1 MSQPAPVL
9 LTMASYHGTLA
20 AVRCLGAHGVPVT
33 VADDS
38 FLSKAAWSK
47 YATRRERCP
56 PVQKAERFVSW
67 LLEFGERNPG
77 HVLYPTSDDVA
88 WLVALNVD
96 KLRKN
101 FFLYQP
107 PVEIIY
113 GLLNK
118 QRLAPYCAA
127 AGLDMPPSWFPK
139 DDAHLLEL
147 GKTLPY
153 PVLLKPQTQILYWP
167 HAKGLV
173 VESHA
178 ALRATYEKFRRDAG
192 YAPELLAYDPQ
203 VSRPVLQTYFA
214 SAIDSIYSMSGFVDE
229 TFTLSVARSSR
240 KVLQRPRQ
248 LGVGLCFEEAPLNRD
263 IEARILALCK
273 NIGYYGVFEA
283 EFIVDSGRH
292 LLIDFNPRFYGQ
304 MAFEI
309 ARDLPLP
316 MLVHA
321 AATGQKDLLK
331 SEVEKARKAPEQTG
345 RVFCNRLE
353 LRSLLRQ
360 QRLGRRLTKADATHW
375 EVWLKEHEGRLSD
388 AILDPADQR
397 PAYAH
402 VTQELAGYL
411 RHPRSFIRQVR
422 AKV

>member
-20 AVRCLGAHGVPVT
+20 AVRCLGAHGIPVT

-38 FLSKAAWSK
+38 FLSKANWSRF
-47 YATRRERCP
+47 ATRRERCP
-56 PVQKAERFVSW
+56 PVQKAAKFVSW

-88 WLVALNVD
+88 WLVALHAE
-96 KLRKN
+96 KLQRN
-101 FFLYQP
+101 FKLYQP
-107 PVEIIY
+107 PVKVIY
-113 GLLNK
+113 NLLNK
-118 QRLAPYCAA
+118 QQLDPLCKAV
-127 AGLDMPPSWFPK
+127 GLEMPPSWFPK

-173 VESHA
+173 VESQEQ
-178 ALRATYEKFRRDAG
+178 LRPTYEKFRRDAG
-192 YAPELLAYDPQ
+192 YAAELLAYDPL
-203 VSRPVLQTYFA
+203 VTRPLVQAYFS

-229 TFTLSVARSSR
+229 TGALSVARASR

-248 LGVGLCFEEAPLNRD
+248 LGVGLCFEEAELNRD

-273 NIGYYGVFEA
+273 SLGYFGVFEA

-316 MLVHA
+316 MLIYA
-321 AATGQKDLLK
+321 AATGQRDLLK
-331 SEVEKARKAPEQTG
+331 AEVEKARAAPEEQG

-360 QRLGRRLTKADATHW
+360 QRLGGRLSKADVTHW
-375 EVWLKEHEGRLSD
+375 EEWLAAHQGKLSD

-402 VTQELAGYL
+402 VTQELTGYL

-422 AKV
+422 SKA